1 MKQVK
6 DLWIESVMNSHQ
18 GKMKL
23 RPSESLFDRI
33 PMNSNK
39 VRIMSLRQM
48 KIAGVAASLLIL
60 INSVAIQSINTSMA
74 SESGDIAYE
83 DQLISDYNL
92 YKYE

>member
-1 MKQVK
+1 MKEEK
-6 DLWIESVMNSHQ
+6 DIWVESVMNSHQ
-18 GKMKL
+18 GKIRLK
-23 RPSESLFDRI
+23 PSKSLFENIPVHNKIRRI
-33 PMNSNK
+33 
-39 VRIMSLRQM
+39 SLGQM

-60 INSVAIQSINTSMA
+60 VNTVAIQSINTSMT